1 MKRDEAIVGVVIFL
15 FGLITTVLSLKMPIG
30 TFRIAGTG
38 MFPLILG
45 ILLVILSGTFVLKIS
60 LQGKER
66 QVKKEA
72 SIESSESPKAL
83 ILFLG
88 TMALVTLFFN
98 KLGYPLSALLLM
110 LALLRIL
117 GVKRWTLTLP
127 LSFLTAVVCYFLF
140 VHWLKIPLPKG
151 WIGI

>member
-1 MKRDEAIVGVVIFL
+1 VKRDEIIVGIVIFV
-15 FGLITTVLSLKMPIG
+15 FGGMTALLSLRMPIG

-38 MFPLILG
+38 MFPLFLG
-45 ILLVILSGTFVLKIS
+45 ILLMILSGIFVLKIFI
-60 LQGKER
+60 QAKEK

-72 SIESSESPKAL
+72 SVESSGSLRPL

-98 KLGYPLSALLLM
+98 TLGYPLSALLLM
-110 LALLRIL
+110 LALLRVL

-127 LSFLTAVVCYFLF
+127 LSFMTAVICYFLF